1 MRFSDSAIGLVLIGF
16 GSAVLTHTR
25 TFPSLDTGHPGPG
38 FFPNILA
45 GLIMVAGLGL
55 VVQGVRR
62 GERLLKFDPGGLG
75 LTGLVNIVVV
85 LAAIVFYI
93 YISDFLGFQITSFIL
108 LLALL
113 KWLGVKWF
121 WSLVMAAGV
130 TMAIYILFAKI
141 LLVPLP
147 WGLWGW

>member
-16 GSAVLTHTR
+16 GSAVLIHTR
-25 TFPSLDTGHPGPG
+25 TFPSMDTGHPGPG

-93 YISDFLGFQITSFIL
+93 YLSDFLGFQITSFLL

-113 KWLGVKWF
+113 KWLGVRWL
-121 WSLVMAAGV
+121 WSLIMAVGV
-130 TMAIYILFAKI
+130 TLAIYILFAKI